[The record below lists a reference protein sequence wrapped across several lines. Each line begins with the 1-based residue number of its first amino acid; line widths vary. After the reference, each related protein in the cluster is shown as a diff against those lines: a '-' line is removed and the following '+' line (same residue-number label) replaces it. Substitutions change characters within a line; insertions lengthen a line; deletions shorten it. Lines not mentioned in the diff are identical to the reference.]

1 VRPLRVAR
9 LLLRLN
15 TPIPAARARLLLGA
29 TVLVVLGQGLT
40 WLLLRSQGNDL
51 GGDQVHYLIAGQ
63 ALSHLSLHPLP
74 EYQRDFM
81 TRFIYNWAPGASV
94 SNHAIVQTYPGPH
107 GSVFAHGL
115 GLPLLLSPFLAI
127 GSVPLALLGL
137 FTLNALGLVLL
148 HQRASSL
155 ADLGR
160 QGQLVFALVMAAPAL
175 WLASTQVY
183 PDFVSGVL
191 LAVTLV
197 EIAHSERDR
206 HLSVCSAAV
215 VAAALAFVPWLQIK
229 NLAPA
234 LCCVVA
240 LGALALRQHTQR
252 QAYLT
257 VGIVVLAGWGLLALY
272 DQYYFANLVGLPQ
285 PSPTFTL
292 TTASRTLAL
301 LFDSHQGL
309 VVQTPTVMLGVVGLW
324 LARRT
329 VPWAAGAAAVASIAM
344 LVINGTYTSAV
355 PFGGTALAGRFEWTV
370 APMLLAWA
378 PFCLATRQ
386 ARARRLLGL
395 SVVVAALWLAQG
407 FPILRGDHVYVNSMF
422 APFAPWD
429 PGLYPGWWPVV
440 GRFLPDFLAP
450 GLHLAST
457 WTHLVVELLVAGA
470 AAWLLLQWG
479 RPEPLRV
486 DRRLAVPAGF
496 LLAAAIL
503 LAAGPTR
510 TAPVAPLTY
519 SGPAVGAPWSGGTLP
534 NNSPLVELSDV
545 GPGTYTVTVPYAAAP
560 GSHAALATLNATP
573 ERRPIVSGW
582 FTPRHPTDAAALRV
596 TPAPLELGI
605 GPTVH
610 TTLSGRPGHRVA
622 TLTIEVTDQSVLSF
636 FVTVQAH
643 SSFDTSGLTLTKLNR

>member
-1 VRPLRVAR
+1 VRQLRVAR
-9 LLLRLN
+9 FLLRLN
-15 TPIPAARARLLLGA
+15 ARVSAVRGRWLLGA
-29 TVLVVLGQGLT
+29 SVLVVLGEALT

-51 GGDQVHYLIAGQ
+51 GGDQAHYLIAGQ

-74 EYQRDFM
+74 EYQRDFL
-81 TRFIYNWAPGASV
+81 TRFVYNWSPGASL

-107 GSVFAHGL
+107 GSVFAHGI
-115 GLPLLLSPFLAI
+115 GLPLLLGPFLAI

-137 FTLNALGLVLL
+137 FTLNALGLVVL

-155 ADLGR
+155 AGLGR
-160 QGQLVFALVMAAPAL
+160 SGQIVFALVMAAPAL

-191 LAVTLV
+191 LAVALV
-197 EIAHSERDR
+197 EMAHIEQDR
-206 HLSVCSAAV
+206 HLSAWGGWV

-240 LGALALRQHTQR
+240 LGALALRQGTQR
-252 QAYLT
+252 REYVALG
-257 VGIVVLAGWGLLALY
+257 VVVLAGWGLLALY

-285 PSPTFTL
+285 PNPTFTL

-309 VVQTPTVMLGVVGLW
+309 VVQTPTVIIGVVGLW
-324 LARRT
+324 MARKS

-370 APMLLAWA
+370 APMVLAWA
-378 PFCLATRQ
+378 PFCLAALQTRTK
-386 ARARRLLGL
+386 RLLTL
-395 SVVVAALWLAQG
+395 AAVVAVLWLAQG
-407 FPILRGDHVYVNSMF
+407 IPILRGDHVYVNSMF

-440 GRFLPDFLAP
+440 GRFLPVFLAP

-457 WTHLVVELLVAGA
+457 WTHLLVELLVAGA
-470 AAWLLLQWG
+470 ATWLLFRLV
-479 RPEPLRV
+479 RPEPFRMAPL
-486 DRRLAVPAGF
+486 LAVPAASI
-496 LLAAAIL
+496 LAAAVIVV
-503 LAAGPTR
+503 AGPTR
-510 TAPVAPLTY
+510 TAPAAPLAFP
-519 SGPAVGAPWSGGTLP
+519 GAAVGAPWSGGALSNT
-534 NNSPLVELSDV
+534 SPVVELTDV
-545 GPGTYTVTVPYAAAP
+545 GPGAYRATIPYAAAP
-560 GSHAALATLNATP
+560 GSRAALATLSATP
-573 ERRPIVSGW
+573 EQRPVVSGW
-582 FTPRHPTDAAALRV
+582 FTPRHPTDAALLKVA
-596 TPAPLELGI
+596 PAPLSIGT

-610 TTLSGRPGHRVA
+610 TTLSGRGRRHVA
-622 TLTIEVTDQSVLSF
+622 TLTIDVTAQSVLSF
-636 FVTVQAH
+636 FVTVGAH
-643 SSFDTSGLTLTKLNR
+643 SSFAATDLRLTKVND